1 MLNIKKLIYL
11 VSFFIISILYSCEKY
26 EQDEGVQLH
35 KPEKRIQQYS
45 WSISKYIVNGIDS
58 TDKKKEYLHNAFFRF
73 YIDYDDSFIVSY
85 KTDKIEIPFAYW
97 AISNKNEN
105 MKIVIWDNYILNE
118 DSTFITNLKKLNGY
132 FEVIKLS
139 NKELKVFQN
148 TNSNIDFAGN

>member
-1 MLNIKKLIYL
+1 MLNRIKLIYII
-11 VSFFIISILYSCEKY
+11 SFSIISILCSCEKF
-26 EQDEGVQLH
+26 EQDEGIQWH

-45 WSISKYIVNGIDS
+45 WSISKYIVDGLDS
-58 TDKKKEYLHNAFFRF
+58 TDKKKEYLHNAIFRF
-73 YIDYDDSFIVSY
+73 YIDNEDSFILSY

-132 FEVIKLS
+132 FEVLKLS

-148 TNSNIDFAGN
+148 TNSNIDFVGN